1 MWLNVQVTCIK
12 ILFQANVSCVK
23 MNAKLVFQAN
33 KIVLLAMNLKNS
45 VKEAAFVFPN
55 IRIVME
61 NVMLVMIL
69 AKLALVLHLH
79 SA

>member
-1 MWLNVQVTCIK
+1 
-12 ILFQANVSCVK
+12 